1 MPNNNA
7 PLCSFAIVAQSQERA
22 GKDERHAG
30 STANNNRQCGS
41 VLPRYLKIEM
51 WQALD
56 LHYFL
61 CPTWRRFGASV
72 LLEDSQVMSAP
83 LRPGRALTLNEH
95 TMRDLPLGTKSNVT
109 LPQRCAQCRSHRVDH
124 SLNAADSLKISNVFK
139 SAAHRFPT
147 EALRRQRKPYFDAA
161 VN

>member
-1 MPNNNA
+1 VRYGVGGV
-7 PLCSFAIVAQSQERA
+7 LQKQDEKQKTRA
-22 GKDERHAG
+22 RKAERHSPAP
-30 STANNNRQCGS
+30 SPNNRQCGS
-41 VLPRYLKIEM
+41 GQPHYLKIEM

-124 SLNAADSLKISNVFK
+124 SLNAADSPKISNV
-139 SAAHRFPT
+139 
-147 EALRRQRKPYFDAA
+147 
-161 VN
+161 

>member
-83 LRPGRALTLNEH
+83 LRPSCALTLNEH
-95 TMRDLPLGTKSNVT
+95 TMRSLPLGTKSNVT
-109 LPQRCAQCRSHRVDH
+109 RAQRCAKYRR
-124 SLNAADSLKISNVFK
+124 LKTIITRAK
-139 SAAHRFPT
+139 KKTR
-147 EALRRQRKPYFDAA
+147 AA
-161 VN
+161 VVAAQNHGLINK